1 MLISFHLCKIVFE
14 EIIHLSREKISEK
27 KSLLEEGFKVS
38 PRKKLL
44 SKLKLCI
51 TDKDVRVLSSEENV
65 FLDILIT
72 SQFEMTAPIWN
83 ITLRMHFEKKVL
95 EAVPLCNNVFPFFRT
110 IFLSLKTHMAVDLE
124 LEQ

>member
-44 SKLKLCI
+44 NKPKLCI
-51 TDKDVRVLSSEENV
+51 TDEDVRVLSSEENV

-72 SQFEMTAPIWN
+72 SQFEITAPI
-83 ITLRMHFEKKVL
+83 
-95 EAVPLCNNVFPFFRT
+95 
-110 IFLSLKTHMAVDLE
+110 
-124 LEQ
+124 

>member
-1 MLISFHLCKIVFE
+1 MKTCRKMLISFHLCKIVFE

-51 TDKDVRVLSSEENV
+51 TRKEVRVLSSEENV
-65 FLDILIT
+65 FLDM
-72 SQFEMTAPIWN
+72 FNYVPI
-83 ITLRMHFEKKVL
+83 
-95 EAVPLCNNVFPFFRT
+95 
-110 IFLSLKTHMAVDLE
+110 
-124 LEQ
+124 